1 MGLINH
7 WSVLLRVVMDFS
19 LLSISVFLDSMLKSN
34 KGLYLG
40 TGMICVLQEVR
51 KGDWFGV
58 F

>member
-51 KGDWFGV
+51 KGD
-58 F
+58 